1 MVQHFNNSKAILQ
14 YLTANPIYVAAFT
27 AGEGCFTAY
36 IGLEP
41 SNTWGIQISFEF
53 SITQNSG
60 DINLLEA
67 FKLFFKVGNVY
78 DRKDGCHAFAVR
90 NLFDLK
96 NVIIPFF
103 LEYPL
108 IGTKSYEFEKF
119 MLLLDLMMLKSHIGK
134 NPEHRD
140 VLIKMA
146 LMIKDLNSKLGNDRK
161 QKRNEFIVSWLQNL
175 TNFPPTKEEKIKLK
189 EYLHRKDN
197 LKRP

>member
-1 MVQHFNNSKAILQ
+1 
-14 YLTANPIYVAAFT
+14 
-27 AGEGCFTAY
+27 
-36 IGLEP
+36 
-41 SNTWGIQISFEF
+41 
-53 SITQNSG
+53 
-60 DINLLEA
+60 
-67 FKLFFKVGNVY
+67 
-78 DRKDGCHAFAVR
+78 
-90 NLFDLK
+90 
-96 NVIIPFF
+96 
-103 LEYPL
+103 
-108 IGTKSYEFEKF
+108 